1 MQRQKSQDKNFI
13 SLCLLVLIPASL
25 HPGFS
30 VQIKVDKLQTMGQ
43 L

>member
-13 SLCLLVLIPASL
+13 SLLVLIPASL